1 MLKTHEGGCLCGAI
15 RLRSDG
21 DPFKTTVCHCTLC
34 QRTTGSA
41 FSIELLFPKKAL
53 TFQGATPSEYTYR
66 SPDHGRLLH
75 YLFCPTCGTRLGLT
89 LERFPTI
96 QIIYA
101 GTYDDP
107 TWVKPDSHI
116 FMQSAAPW
124 IAPPSDGDCFNA
136 HMLKEDGSPIQPMPR
151 LFTQ

>member
-1 MLKTHEGGCLCGAI
+1 MPEAHEGGCLCGAI
-15 RLRSDG
+15 RFRTEG
-21 DPFKTTVCHCTLC
+21 APRKATVCHCALC

-41 FSIELLFPKKAL
+41 FSIELLFPKSAVA
-53 TFQGATPSEYTYR
+53 FQGAVPSTYTYR

-89 LERFPTI
+89 LERFPAI

-107 TWVKPDSHI
+107 MWVKPDSHI
-116 FMQSAAPW
+116 LLKSAVSW
-124 IAPPSDGDCFNA
+124 VAPPPDTDCYSA
-136 HMLKEDGSPIQPMPR
+136 HMLSEDGSPIQPLPR
-151 LFTQ
+151 V